1 MPDEL
6 ELAKE
11 GQATFHMSRR
21 QVLSTAAAAAVAG
34 YVGGVRPALAQ
45 QNPKFVACLGWTSF
59 DSGAALLAGYEDA
72 VSELGGELTVSDAGF
87 DPKTQSEQIDSAIA
101 SSPDAIFITPADAA
115 AIAPAVQRAIDAGI
129 PTFCGDSM
137 VPGVAVHSTA
147 LSSNYGMGFH
157 TAEWMAKKLE
167 GNGKVA
173 IVTLPQNE
181 SWDQRTL
188 GMEHAL
194 RKYPGLEVAARWA
207 FNFTADTTPRQAVEN
222 MLAAHDDI
230 DAVWCAWDGAAIEG
244 ALAVQAAGRDNIFLT
259 GIDGGEQSFS
269 YIAGGT
275 PFQMTC
281 AQSFYEMAFLNALYA
296 HEHLAGNNIPR
307 LVITPTYQATYDDL
321 KDVGPDAA
329 DYDRPGRADELG
341 WVRVL

>member
-1 MPDEL
+1 MSEDLHTTDTEDTGL
-6 ELAKE
+6 K
-11 GQATFHMSRR
+11 MSRR
-21 QVLSTAAAAAVAG
+21 QVLTTATAAAVAS
-34 YVGGVRPALAQ
+34 YMGGIRPAHASGF
-45 QNPKFVACLGWTSF
+45 KFAAALGWTAF
-59 DSGAALLAGYEDA
+59 DSGAALLAGYKDA
-72 VSELGGELTVSDAGF
+72 VAELGGDLTITDAGF
-87 DPKTQSEQIDSAIA
+87 DPKKQSEQIDSAIA
-101 SSPDAIFITPADAA
+101 SKPDALFITPADAA

-157 TAEWMAKKLE
+157 TAEWMAKRLGGK
-167 GNGKVA
+167 GNVA

-188 GMEHAL
+188 GMELAL
-194 RKYPGLEVAARWA
+194 RKYPDIKDVARWA

-222 MLAAHDDI
+222 MLAAHDNI

-259 GIDGGEQSFS
+259 GIDGGEQGFA
-269 YIAGGT
+269 YIAGNT

-281 AQSFYEMAFLNALYA
+281 AQSFYEMSFLNALYA
-296 HEHLAGNNIPR
+296 HEFLAGRNIPR
-307 LVITPTYQATYDDL
+307 LVITPTYQVTYDDL
-321 KDVGPDAA
+321 KDIGPDAA
-329 DYDRPGRADELG
+329 DYDRPGRAEELG

>member
-1 MPDEL
+1 MS
-6 ELAKE
+6 E
-11 GQATFHMSRR
+11 GFETPSEDGAIMNMNRR
-21 QVLSTAAAAAVAG
+21 QVLTAATAAAVAT
-34 YVGGVRPALAQ
+34 YLGGIRPAAAGEY
-45 QNPKFVACLGWTSF
+45 KFAAALGWTAF
-59 DSGAALLAGYEDA
+59 DSGAALLAGYKDA
-72 VSELGGELTVSDAGF
+72 VAELGGNLTVTDAGF
-87 DPKTQSEQIDSAIA
+87 DPRKQSEQIDSAIA
-101 SSPDAIFITPADAA
+101 SRPDALFITPADAA

-157 TAEWMAKKLE
+157 TAEWMAKRMNGS
-167 GNGKVA
+167 GNVA

-194 RKYPGLEVAARWA
+194 RKYPGLNVVSRWA

-259 GIDGGEQSFS
+259 GIDGGEQGFA
-269 YIAGGT
+269 YIGGDT
-275 PFQMTC
+275 PFKMTC

-296 HEHLAGNNIPR
+296 HEFLAGNNIPR
-307 LVITPTYQATYDDL
+307 LIITPTYEVTFDDL
-321 KDVGPDAA
+321 KDIGSDAA